1 MTDTPIIIADQP
13 GSRDNE
19 VRPFQ
24 IEGMN
29 VRGRAVRLGTVVDQI
44 LAAHDYP
51 ESINVQLGNILS
63 LTALLGSMLKYD
75 GIVTVQFKGSGAMK
89 MLVADLE
96 CKEGA
101 PGKLRAYAQIDK
113 DILAQYGKM
122 PSFIALMKQGYMAL
136 TIDQGDDMERYQG
149 IVELDG
155 NTLKD
160 SAVAYF
166 KQSEQTPTEIR
177 LTTSRDPVTGNW
189 RSGGIMVQHLA
200 RGETGQERNL
210 DEDQADAWNRAS
222 ILMNSVKDEELADP
236 KVDLDQ
242 LLFKLYHEDGVRV
255 FEPSH
260 LEHGCRCSRERI
272 FTVLAS
278 LSEEDI
284 QHAFQE
290 DKMINVNCEFC
301 GKDYAFNEEEIR
313 KELKDR

>member
-1 MTDTPIIIADQP
+1 MSDTPIIIADQP

-44 LAAHDYP
+44 LSAHDYP
-51 ESINVQLGNILS
+51 DSINVQLGNILS

-96 CKEGA
+96 HKEGE
-101 PGKLRAYAQIDK
+101 PGKLRTYAQIDK
-113 DILAQYGKM
+113 VILAQYGKM

-136 TIDQGDDMERYQG
+136 TIDQGEDMERYQG
-149 IVELDG
+149 IVELEG
-155 NTLKD
+155 TSLKD

-177 LTTSRDPVTGNW
+177 LTTSRDPVTGHW

-200 RGETGQERNL
+200 RGEEGQERNL
-210 DEDQADAWNRAS
+210 DDDQDDAWNRAS

-236 KVDLDQ
+236 TIDLDQ
-242 LLFKLYHEDGVRV
+242 LLLRLYHEDGVRV
-255 FEPSH
+255 FEPSR
-260 LEHGCRCSRERI
+260 LEHGCRCSRERV
-272 FTVLAS
+272 FNVLRT
-278 LSEEDI
+278 LSDDDI
-284 QHAFQE
+284 QHAFEE
-290 DKMINVNCEFC
+290 DKVIKVNCEFC
-301 GKDYAFNEEEIR
+301 NKDYSFSEEEIR
-313 KELKDR
+313 AELKSK